1 MSPMCIAPKNTA
13 IGISSHSANE
23 GSQRSCPVIKV
34 VTEKFPHEFRAQLCI
49 IFGCAKAAPKTLTHS
64 QTAEPATRLGTEH
77 KPHSQETFIPPLPSH
92 GAARAHLRKQKKNK
106 SKLQCLERVAM
117 ELSSES
123 KPRSMEGLAR
133 LNTYY
138 LALQST

>member
-1 MSPMCIAPKNTA
+1 M
-13 IGISSHSANE
+13 
-23 GSQRSCPVIKV
+23 
-34 VTEKFPHEFRAQLCI
+34 
-49 IFGCAKAAPKTLTHS
+49 
-64 QTAEPATRLGTEH
+64 
-77 KPHSQETFIPPLPSH
+77 
-92 GAARAHLRKQKKNK
+92 GAARAQLRKQKKNK